1 VGWRDPHRLFEWSPD
16 PERVEVWTD
25 TTSQDE
31 PAYAWVRVDRDGR
44 VVSSYPLGNARAPM
58 LADLDGDGHD
68 ELISWVRTS
77 GSPEPPV
84 VAWSLDPGRDPRH
97 VSRRAMMLAETQSP
111 EDVERALPFI
121 QGPFVAPTESSRVE
135 WIVLSLQRAT
145 PEQFRAL
152 VLPRGLRVCEHSF
165 DEPAEGVWRRLLRC
179 AVVPRSQMN
188 AVVVH
193 SLTFGFGVFAEY
205 EETPLPYGVAPE
217 READDDREWREEAF
231 QFNRMTGRLHCA
243 PEASRIRCGM
253 WRDDVPSRGGH
264 SPYWVFEG
272 RGARRRL
279 VEIGWWLPDPGNGD
293 DG

>member
-1 VGWRDPHRLFEWSPD
+1 MTRSALA
-16 PERVEVWTD
+16 T
-25 TTSQDE
+25 
-31 PAYAWVRVDRDGR
+31 A
-44 VVSSYPLGNARAPM
+44 VSTARAAGVDVVVIGATA
-58 LADLDGDGHD
+58 LATHGLVRSTADLDLLAVD
-68 ELISWVRTS
+68 ES

-217 READDDREWREEAF
+217 READDDRE
-231 QFNRMTGRLHCA
+231 
-243 PEASRIRCGM
+243 
-253 WRDDVPSRGGH
+253 
-264 SPYWVFEG
+264 
-272 RGARRRL
+272 
-279 VEIGWWLPDPGNGD
+279 
-293 DG
+293 